1 MLLALQSVVGII
13 AIPAIAWAL
22 SEERG
27 LLPAAKVV
35 RIVAGAL
42 AVQIVVAL
50 VLLKLPASRVIFE
63 GLAQAVL
70 AVQNATD
77 AGAQLVFGYLA
88 GAPAPFE
95 MSKPENNFVIAAR
108 VFPMILVLSAIV
120 RLLYHWGILQ
130 RVVAAFAYLLR
141 RSLGTG
147 GPLSTV
153 SAASVFLGII
163 EAPLMIRP
171 YLAGMGR
178 GAFFATMCV
187 AMATVAGTVM
197 ALYASI
203 LAPLVPGAAGHLLA
217 ASLMNVPAALMIAR
231 LMVPRDFEGGPDSA
245 VMGDGELSRSA
256 MDAIAQGTV
265 DGLRLVATVAAL
277 LIVIVSLVALVNAM
291 LAAIGAPFGVNVTLQ
306 SLLGM
311 ICAPLAW
318 MIGIPWAEAGAAG
331 ALLGQKVVL
340 NEFLAYLELAKIPAG
355 ELSERTRVILTY
367 AMCSFANL
375 GSLGILIGGLAAM
388 APERRSEIAE
398 LAPRSVVAGFFAS
411 LLSAAIVGL
420 VAWV

>member
-1 MLLALQSVVGII
+1 MLALQSVVGII